1 MPSVK
6 NQDKRDMDG
15 IIGNVNDNKTK
26 CNSFL
31 LKRKRKNWQKVGDP
45 NFRERERESAFSL
58 DFLPFES
65 SVLDGARSKVV
76 LCSKSYAWT
85 PIWWSSD
92 NLRGRDLFLL
102 VLFFG

>member
-15 IIGNVNDNKTK
+15 IIGNVNENKTK

-31 LKRKRKNWQKVGDP
+31 LKRKSKNQQKVGDP
-45 NFRERERESAFSL
+45 DFREKESAFSL
-58 DFLPFES
+58 DFSPFGL
-65 SVLDGARSKVV
+65 SVRFEPRSKAV
-76 LCSKSYAWT
+76 LRGECYAWT

-92 NLRGRDLFLL
+92 NSKR
-102 VLFFG
+102 